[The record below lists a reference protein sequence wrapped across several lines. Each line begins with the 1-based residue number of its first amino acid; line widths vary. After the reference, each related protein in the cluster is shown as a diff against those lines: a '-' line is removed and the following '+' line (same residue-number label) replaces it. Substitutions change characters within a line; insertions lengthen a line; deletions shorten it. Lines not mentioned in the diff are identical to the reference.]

1 MGALVAVLLVTSPAD
16 GSIVEGLELKEL
28 VRHADRIVL
37 GRVLFSESFQRPD
50 GQFGTWHRIGVEREI
65 RGHAPDE
72 QEVIIET
79 MGGQIGDLAMRVEG
93 EPSFTVGERVLV
105 FIRDGGP
112 YTAFR
117 PVGMGQGVMRVRRE
131 QGVETVTQNREGLML
146 VRRNAQGRLERTLGA
161 LPERERL
168 DALLSKLRAGPCLGL
183 LPHEG
188 RECPTN
194 RRRALPHRGRALV
207 LEERMPV
214 LCDRRPRFELD
225 GLCRCPGR
233 GRSVIRDLAGGR
245 LRRRDYAELDL
256 RAVATIH
263 VQATG
268 VQQERR
274 PQREHHCLP
283 RPLERPLL
291 GPGQAGLLSICV
303 RGDDRLAQ
311 HGHR

>member
-1 MGALVAVLLVTSPAD
+1 MLRFRSVPGLIGALMVIFLVTSPAN
-16 GSIVEGLELKEL
+16 GSIVEGLELGEL
-28 VRHADRIVL
+28 VSHADRIVL

-50 GQFGTWHRIGVEREI
+50 GQFGTWHRIGVEREL
-65 RGHAPDE
+65 RGRAPDE

-168 DALLSKLRAGPCLGL
+168 DGFLSKLRDIIEQSAGTVD
-183 LPHEG
+183 E
-188 RECPTN
+188 
-194 RRRALPHRGRALV
+194 
-207 LEERMPV
+207 
-214 LCDRRPRFELD
+214 
-225 GLCRCPGR
+225 
-233 GRSVIRDLAGGR
+233 
-245 LRRRDYAELDL
+245 
-256 RAVATIH
+256 
-263 VQATG
+263 
-268 VQQERR
+268 
-274 PQREHHCLP
+274 
-283 RPLERPLL
+283 
-291 GPGQAGLLSICV
+291 
-303 RGDDRLAQ
+303 
-311 HGHR
+311 